1 MIKFFRN
8 EKGQGLV
15 EYIII
20 VCLIATAAIFV
31 TKKLGHNIQ
40 LKIAN
45 IANDVASEPTTA
57 KGERVTAE
65 EINEPTMENETH
77 R

>member
-1 MIKFFRN
+1 MIKLFRN
-8 EKGQGLV
+8 QKGQGLV

-31 TKKLGHNIQ
+31 TKKLGRNIQ

-45 IANDVASEPTTA
+45 IANDVADQSTTA

-65 EINEPTMENETH
+65 DVEEPSMRNETH
-77 R
+77 

>member
-1 MIKFFRN
+1 MKN
-8 EKGQGLV
+8 KKGQGLV

-31 TKKLGHNIQ
+31 TKKLGRNIQ

-45 IANDVASEPTTA
+45 IANDIAKKPTTA
-57 KGERVTAE
+57 EGEQVTAE
-65 EINEPTMENETH
+65 ALDEPSMRNETH
-77 R
+77 DSP